1 MYDPR
6 KDFSIAQT
14 HSMIELNQT
23 KANELRLAYEDLTG
37 PNAIFKVEATGIGI
51 NYEWFIRLAKDIG
64 DDNKWIPI
72 KDSNCSEF
80 QLGWLEGTPEYY
92 DGCQVICKVSNTA
105 GSVYSNYATL
115 TITKPTSAPE
125 ITEQPKSQSV
135 NVGSYDAYNKRR
147 FAKYVI
153 PVNGGSTGGGL
164 SEAEVNA
171 KIETNNKT
179 IVETIDNKI
188 TTNNETVIA
197 PTYQTKETSLSA
209 AYFGGNEGS
218 KITVEAA
225 LDYLQKNIGTGGTG
239 EAGTTDYN
247 DLTNKPK
254 INGVELIGDKSIEDL
269 GIINVVNTY
278 LQNKDIV
285 VPEYQQ
291 TTGTGEDGQISAGV
305 ENQLHFNEDNTD
317 DDTEITL
324 SDNYITKISLEV
336 LANTK
341 DGSRVTD
348 TMAEFIALKVNGVLT
363 VSAVDI
369 DCAHSIGEEIQLN
382 LDAKEIDGKLTV
394 SVKPTIDCIVHSY
407 LKKIEVSKI
416 TTNTS
421 ETI

>member
-14 HSMIELNQT
+14 HSMIELKQE

-51 NYEWFIRLAKDIG
+51 SYEWFIRLAKDVG

-92 DGCQVICKVSNTA
+92 NGCQVICKVSNSV

-115 TITKPTSAPE
+115 TITKPTSAPT
-125 ITEQPKSQSV
+125 ITKQPESQSV

-164 SEAEVNA
+164 SEAEVIV
-171 KIETNNKT
+171 KIDTKIDENN
-179 IVETIDNKI
+179 ETID
-188 TTNNETVIA
+188 E
-197 PTYQTKETSLSA
+197 TYQTKETSLLA
-209 AYFGGNEGS
+209 ENFGGTEGN
-218 KITVEAA
+218 ITVEGA
-225 LDYLQKNIGTGGTG
+225 LDYLQKNIGS
-239 EAGTTDYN
+239 
-247 DLTNKPK
+247 PK
-254 INGVELIGDKSIEDL
+254 
-269 GIINVVNTY
+269 
-278 LQNKDIV
+278 
-285 VPEYQQ
+285 YQP
-291 TTGTGEDGQISAGV
+291 TEGSDDNGQIPADDNSH
-305 ENQLHFNEDNTD
+305 QLHFNEDNTD
-317 DDTEITL
+317 DPAEITL
-324 SDNYITKISLEV
+324 SDNYITKISIEV
-336 LANTK
+336 LASANTEN
-341 DGSRVTD
+341 GMRVTD
-348 TMAEFIALKVNGVLT
+348 TMAEFIAVKVNGVLT

-382 LDAKEIDGKLTV
+382 LDATEIDGKLTV
-394 SVKPTIDCIVHSY
+394 SVKPTIACTIHSY
-407 LKKIEVSKI
+407 LKKIQVSLNEN
-416 TTNTS
+416 NTS

>member
-14 HSMIELNQT
+14 HSMIELKQE

-51 NYEWFIRLAKDIG
+51 NYEWFIRLAKDTG

-125 ITEQPKSQSV
+125 ITKQPESQSV

-179 IVETIDNKI
+179 I
-188 TTNNETVIA
+188 A
-197 PTYQTKETSLSA
+197 ATYQTKETSLSA
-209 AYFGGNEGS
+209 ADFGGNEGN
-218 KITVEAA
+218 ITVEAA

-239 EAGTTDYN
+239 EAGTTDYE
-247 DLTNKPK
+247 DLTNKPS
-254 INGVELIGDKSIEDL
+254 INGIELVGNKSIEEL
-269 GIINVVNTY
+269 GITEAVNVY

-317 DDTEITL
+317 DDSEITL

-348 TMAEFIALKVNGVLT
+348 TMAEFIAVKVNGVLT

-369 DCAHSIGEEIQLN
+369 DCAHSIGDEIQLN
-382 LDAKEIDGKLTV
+382 LDAKEINGKLTV

>member
-14 HSMIELNQT
+14 HSMIELKQE

-51 NYEWFIRLAKDIG
+51 NYEWFIRLAKDTG

-92 DGCQVICKVSNTA
+92 NGCQVICKVSNTA

-179 IVETIDNKI
+179 I
-188 TTNNETVIA
+188 A
-197 PTYQTKETSLSA
+197 ATYQTKETSLPA
-209 AYFGGNEGS
+209 TDFGGNEGNV
-218 KITVEAA
+218 TVEAA

-239 EAGTTDYN
+239 EAGTTNYE
-247 DLTNKPK
+247 DLTNKPS
-254 INGVELIGDKSIEDL
+254 INGVELVGNKSIEEL
-269 GIINVVNTY
+269 GITEAVNVY

-291 TTGTGEDGQISAGV
+291 TTGTGEDGQISA
-305 ENQLHFNEDNTD
+305 NTTTYLHFGDNAEYPN
-317 DDTEITL
+317 EITL
-324 SDNYITKISLEV
+324 KNNSITKISLEV
-336 LANTK
+336 LANTN

-348 TMAEFIALKVNGVLT
+348 TMAEFIAVKVNDVIT

-369 DCAHSIGEEIQLN
+369 DCAHSIGDEIQLN
-382 LDAKEIDGKLTV
+382 IDTELDEHGKLTV
-394 SVKPTIDCIVHSY
+394 RVTPLVDCIVHSY
-407 LKKIEVSKI
+407 LKKIEVSEL

-421 ETI
+421 ETV

>member
-14 HSMIELNQT
+14 HSMIELKQE

-51 NYEWFIRLAKDIG
+51 NYEWFIRLAKDTG

-153 PVNGGSTGGGL
+153 PVNGGSAGGGL

-179 IVETIDNKI
+179 I
-188 TTNNETVIA
+188 A
-197 PTYQTKETSLSA
+197 ATYQTKETSLSA
-209 AYFGGNEGS
+209 TDFGGNEGS

-239 EAGTTDYN
+239 EAGTTDYIN
-247 DLTNKPK
+247 LTNKPS
-254 INGVELIGDKSIEDL
+254 INGVELIGNKTLDDL
-269 GIINVVNTY
+269 GITEAVDIY

-291 TTGTGEDGQISAGV
+291 TTGTGEDGQISA
-305 ENQLHFNEDNTD
+305 NTTTYLHFGNNAEDD
-317 DDTEITL
+317 KEITL
-324 SDNYITKISLEV
+324 NNDSITKISLEI

-348 TMAEFIALKVNGVLT
+348 TMAEFIAVKVNNVIT

-369 DCAHSIGEEIQLN
+369 DCAHSIGDEIQLN
-382 LDAKEIDGKLTV
+382 IDAEFDEQGKLTV
-394 SVKPTIDCIVHSY
+394 SVTPLVDCIVHSY
-407 LKKIEVSKI
+407 LKKIEVSKL
-416 TTNTS
+416 
-421 ETI
+421 

>member
-14 HSMIELNQT
+14 HSMIELKQE
-23 KANELRLAYEDLTG
+23 KAKELRLAYEDLTG

-51 NYEWFIRLAKDIG
+51 NYEWFIRLAKDAG
-64 DDNKWIPI
+64 DNNKWIPI

-125 ITEQPKSQSV
+125 ITKQPESQSV

-171 KIETNNKT
+171 KIDTKIETNNKT

-209 AYFGGNEGS
+209 ADFGGTGEGN
-218 KITVEAA
+218 ITVEGA

-239 EAGTTDYN
+239 ESGTTDYN
-247 DLTNKPK
+247 KLTNKPSINK
-254 INGVELIGDKSIEDL
+254 IVLDGDISLEDL
-269 GIINVVNTY
+269 GVINVVNTY
-278 LQNKDIV
+278 LENKDIV
-285 VPEYQQ
+285 VPEYNQ
-291 TTGTGEDGQISAGV
+291 TGDGEIPSIVEKPEGTDLTFDDGKNSINVNDSK
-305 ENQLHFNEDNTD
+305 
-317 DDTEITL
+317 
-324 SDNYITKISLEV
+324 ITKFSLEV
-336 LANTK
+336 IANTM
-341 DGSRVTD
+341 DDENNVMRVTD
-348 TMAEFIALKVNGVLT
+348 TMLEFVAVKHNGILN
-363 VSAVDI
+363 VSAADI
-369 DCAHSIGEEIQLN
+369 DCAHNIG
-382 LDAKEIDGKLTV
+382 KEITV
-394 SVKPTIDCIVHSY
+394 SFDVYIDNLGEIRVAAKPTEPCSIHSY
-407 LKKIEVSKI
+407 LKKIEVSI
-416 TTNTS
+416 
-421 ETI
+421 

>member
-14 HSMIELNQT
+14 HSMIELKQE

-51 NYEWFIRLAKDIG
+51 SYEWFIRLAKDTG

-80 QLGWLEGTPEYY
+80 QLGWLEGTPEKY

-115 TITKPTSAPE
+115 TITKPTSAPT

-153 PVNGGSTGGGL
+153 PVNGGSTGGG
-164 SEAEVNA
+164 
-171 KIETNNKT
+171 
-179 IVETIDNKI
+179 
-188 TTNNETVIA
+188 
-197 PTYQTKETSLSA
+197 
-209 AYFGGNEGS
+209 
-218 KITVEAA
+218 
-225 LDYLQKNIGTGGTG
+225 GTG

-247 DLTNKPK
+247 ELTNKPK
-254 INGVELIGDKSIEDL
+254 INGVELDGNKTIEQL
-269 GIINVVNTY
+269 GITDAVNEY
-278 LQNKDIV
+278 LQNIDIV
-285 VPEYQQ
+285 VPKYQP
-291 TTGTGEDGQISAGV
+291 TIGDEDGQIPAGV
-305 ENQLHFNEDNTD
+305 EKQLHFNEDNTD

-324 SDNYITKISLEV
+324 TDNYITKISLEV
-336 LANTK
+336 LANTT

-348 TMAEFIALKVNGVLT
+348 TMAEFIAVKVNSVLT

-394 SVKPTIDCIVHSY
+394 SVKPTINCIVHSF
-407 LKKIEVSKI
+407 LKKIEVSKL

-421 ETI
+421 ETL